1 MNATSSLAGT
11 SALSAGNNPV
21 SDVAGRAH
29 QAVDQA
35 ADKAAPALERAQA
48 AAHRTIDKV
57 ADKASPAAEWA
68 AENSRMLVNRS
79 TELAGACGNYVRERP
94 LASIAGALAAG
105 YLLGRVMR

>member
-35 ADKAAPALERAQA
+35 ADKATPALERAQA

-57 ADKASPAAEWA
+57 ADT
-68 AENSRMLVNRS
+68 SRPPGADKPLNRPV
-79 TELAGACGNYVRERP
+79 AMPGGRFADRQANDCGQ
-94 LASIAGALAAG
+94 L
-105 YLLGRVMR
+105 MRSFFAVDDG